1 MIFPTETYLIRVQI
15 IGQQTTSAVCFQ
27 RQLKKMVGTL
37 TYLIGLSQQIG

>member
-1 MIFPTETYLIRVQI
+1 MIFPTETYLIRVES

-27 RQLKKMVGTL
+27 RQLIKMVGTL